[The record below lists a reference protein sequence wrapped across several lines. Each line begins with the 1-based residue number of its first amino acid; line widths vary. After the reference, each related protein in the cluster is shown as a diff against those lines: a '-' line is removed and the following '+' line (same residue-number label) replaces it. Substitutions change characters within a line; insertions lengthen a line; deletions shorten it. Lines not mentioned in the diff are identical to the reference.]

1 MRTDWISLLTDYGN
15 YDGFV
20 AACHGVIGGIYP
32 TARVLD
38 ITHDVPPGD
47 IRRGAAVL
55 AQTAPF
61 LPIAVHVA
69 VVDPGVGTDRRA
81 IAIATPNGILVG
93 PDNGLLGWAAEALGG
108 IESAVSLTNRA
119 FHRSTVPVPSGA
131 AARVPLRT
139 KTFHGR
145 DIFAP
150 VAAHLASG
158 VALAEVGEPIDP
170 VGLVSLATP
179 IVVAEPGRLT
189 CEVLTVDRFGNVQ
202 TSADAAAVDA
212 AGLRAGQVVEV
223 ATGDER
229 HRVPFGGAFGDVPRD
244 HVLSYVDSAGYL
256 SLAVNGGNAAS
267 RLRLRPSDP
276 LEILP
281 VTH

>member
-1 MRTDWISLLTDYGN
+1 VRTDWISLLTDYGN

-20 AACHGVIGGIYP
+20 AACHGVIGRIDP
-32 TARVLD
+32 TARVVD

-61 LPIAVHVA
+61 LPTAVHVA

-81 IAIATPNGILVG
+81 VALATPNGVLVG
-93 PDNGLLGWAAEALGG
+93 PDNGLLGWAAAVLGG
-108 IESAVSLTNRA
+108 VESAVALTNPAYHRA
-119 FHRSTVPVPSGA
+119 AVTA
-131 AARVPLRT
+131 
-139 KTFHGR
+139 TFHGR

-158 VALAEVGEPIDP
+158 VELTEVGDAIDP
-170 VGLVSLATP
+170 VGLVSLAAP
-179 IVVAEPGRLT
+179 IVVAEPGRLA

-202 TSADAAAVDA
+202 TSADAAALATSGLHPGGLVD
-212 AGLRAGQVVEV
+212 L

-229 HRVPFGGAFGDVPRD
+229 HRVPFGGTFGSVPRD
-244 HVLSYVDSAGYL
+244 QILSYVDSAGYL
-256 SLAVNGGNAAS
+256 SIAVNGGNAAS

-276 LEILP
+276 VEILR
-281 VTH
+281 VDH